1 MSHPQHGAAQ
11 CLAPTGDSSIQVG
24 SQDLGPG
31 QALLLRGF
39 SKEGTLSQAP
49 QTMPLLVWQT
59 TASVRMGWE
68 SLPASTAAGFPITQ
82 ESHK

>member
-1 MSHPQHGAAQ
+1 MSHPQHGTAQ
-11 CLAPTGDSSIQVG
+11 CLAPTEDSSIQVG

-49 QTMPLLVWQT
+49 QTMPLLVW
-59 TASVRMGWE
+59 
-68 SLPASTAAGFPITQ
+68 
-82 ESHK
+82 